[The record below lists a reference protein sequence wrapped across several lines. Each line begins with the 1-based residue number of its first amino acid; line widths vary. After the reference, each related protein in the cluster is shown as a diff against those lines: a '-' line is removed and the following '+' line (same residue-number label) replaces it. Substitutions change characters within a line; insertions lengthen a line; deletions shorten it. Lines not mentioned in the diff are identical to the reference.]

1 MGTFLK
7 VVGII
12 GMVMG
17 IVIIVLSLFWSGGI
31 SRTLQSYSL
40 PSPGEEDFPSQPQF
54 PVSPLGGLSFLGGI
68 GGILGGFGIIVSG
81 VSIFCLGSIYNDV
94 KALRK
99 P

>member
-12 GMVMG
+12 GMVG
-17 IVIIVLSLFWSGGI
+17 GVVIIVLSLFWSGGI

-40 PSPGEEDFPSQPQF
+40 PSPGEENFPTQPDFSVP
-54 PVSPLGGLSFLGGI
+54 PLGGLSFLGGI
-68 GGILGGFGIIVSG
+68 GGVLGGFGIIVSG
-81 VSIFCLGSIYNDV
+81 ASLFCLGSVYNDV